1 MYITYDEYTAK
12 GGKLDLAAFN
22 IYAYEA
28 NQKIKEATF
37 NRITTPSEAVKRCMV
52 RLTDLL
58 ADYDN
63 PEKNVSSFSNDGLS
77 QSYYVSNGTER
88 AAKIRLLIKT
98 YLINEKDANGVP
110 LMYCGVVI

>member
-1 MYITYDEYTAK
+1 MYITYDEYTVR
-12 GGKLDLAAFN
+12 GGKLDVAAFN

-37 NRITTPSEAVKRCMV
+37 DRITTPSEAVKRCMV

-77 QSYYVSNGTER
+77 QSYYVQNQTER
-88 AAKIRLLIKT
+88 AAKTRLLIKT
-98 YLINEKDANGVP
+98 YLINEKDENGVS
-110 LMYCGVVI
+110 LMYCGVFV